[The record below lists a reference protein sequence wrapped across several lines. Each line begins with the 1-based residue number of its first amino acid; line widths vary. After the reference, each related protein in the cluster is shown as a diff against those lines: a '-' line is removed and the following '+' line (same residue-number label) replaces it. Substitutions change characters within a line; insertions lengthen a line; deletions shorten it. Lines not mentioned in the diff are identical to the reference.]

1 MQESWLIE
9 IHAIWSIKIY
19 DSQSVNFYLTVTI
32 IHVGQPKNMDLTLW
46 FCVRSLN
53 SFLEKKKSL
62 FYTVFGWMEF
72 RNNGKYKKKNGVKN
86 WVFLCLEMG
95 RK

>member
-32 IHVGQPKNMDLTLW
+32 IHVGQPKNMDLTL
-46 FCVRSLN
+46 
-53 SFLEKKKSL
+53 
-62 FYTVFGWMEF
+62 
-72 RNNGKYKKKNGVKN
+72 
-86 WVFLCLEMG
+86 
-95 RK
+95 